1 METDEATNSK
11 PEAANARCRG
21 DSVEKIDSSALVEAN
36 KSDGAVNTIAESQ
49 LLRPLLPGRYY
60 EPFRFIDNE
69 NNSSS
74 NCMPWAKGATP
85 PSNTL
90 SSATAGSTS
99 RPPSAKLQRS
109 QPTDVLYKVLW
120 KDLRIFDDRDVML
133 SLLLSSEA
141 TAHITLTDPPSH
153 RVNTDDEILP
163 ITESHLTMSSQ
174 LRHDLR
180 VLTPKWAE
188 WVLSRVRLDS
198 NGKFY
203 LQIEDSDALDTSSCF
218 NEQLCIDS
226 LNVHVAMHALDDSS
240 SLLISVRD
248 LDSGH
253 TSKIFLSKSE
263 ILKLA
268 TSFELTSSA
277 AADGAEEDSEVVAK
291 LLQDAAFLTQVAMK
305 SPVVRLGMRSK
316 KDLGDSFSLHD
327 LQSSE
332 YNTADSPASHEAHS
346 DGASPVINLPSLR
359 CAFYSTEVNAILL
372 SSSSLAAVAF
382 LSQMYAEDGLIS
394 ALRHIQQK
402 EAVQLHAQSYVTHHQ
417 SVTSS
422 GNEDFRALIAAKVEA
437 AKQAKLQEIAI
448 LSIIDDMLAD
458 LITFES
464 RVALYEAKYSGGY
477 DDHYASKVQATFRM
491 STQRKTYAHK
501 KHTRMR
507 AARLLQALQRGIIA
521 RKRYCEMKI
530 EREKYLFYGFR
541 SSLHHAAASME
552 NPKQRAQEMA
562 EEKERRRQ
570 SFLMQVLDGYIAEHG
585 LAAPHRVSVELIES
599 LFNEFGVVVGLST
612 TFGEVVASFLRGAP
626 DGQLTR
632 RVSNVKLSNNGPP
645 REPTQSYSSGQVN
658 AALLLGLRSQYDDTF
673 GLTPTTRRLVA
684 IGDPLAVQPE
694 NGEDDEVPP
703 RWLLKINAPFQRSNR
718 NRLAA
723 LRLSRKAAGRKSSHL
738 VARDF
743 RNMLAATE
751 SLAKFESCR
760 EFWES
765 NIRTRRA
772 ELRIYDA
779 SNKDDVVQFVLDLL
793 IASIKDWGVDPELL
807 FAGLNLCVRH
817 RQGKEIVGLV
827 ETKFNIFAQGVNQ
840 MHGKRNILSLREEIE
855 QELEDFEKL
864 LALRCLN
871 IGQDHVVT
879 IPPSEILHIILKGK
893 VDDEYIRHA
902 LPTVLPI
909 ASIADKYELAQK
921 MVLAYANASYGDALN
936 SICWSCLD
944 VAENVTVEA
953 AQLLDRITRV
963 DEQLG
968 GLENELRGD
977 SSSRSARTPQ
987 PTKCVQASAP
997 PSSSSVASRALYLL
1011 TGAQAVTFLQFVA
1024 KVAHFNKTIQH
1035 HTLALLKPYADR
1047 FELHRLAS
1055 TVAGLD
1061 SYDVAARLFDECF
1074 AHQAIYS
1081 CTRFWIQY
1089 EELVGL
1095 EQAEKA
1101 RASCPGECG
1110 GREDGD
1116 NGHRCDNTP

>member
-1 METDEATNSK
+1 M
-11 PEAANARCRG
+11 
-21 DSVEKIDSSALVEAN
+21 
-36 KSDGAVNTIAESQ
+36 
-49 LLRPLLPGRYY
+49 
-60 EPFRFIDNE
+60 
-69 NNSSS
+69 
-74 NCMPWAKGATP
+74 
-85 PSNTL
+85 
-90 SSATAGSTS
+90 
-99 RPPSAKLQRS
+99 
-109 QPTDVLYKVLW
+109 LW
-120 KDLRIFDDRDVML
+120 KDLHVFDGRDVML

-141 TAHITLTDPPSH
+141 TVHITIADPLNHRLTNDG
-153 RVNTDDEILP
+153 EILL
-163 ITESHLTMSSQ
+163 ITELHLAMSSQ
-174 LRHDLR
+174 LRRDLR

-198 NGKFY
+198 HGRFY
-203 LQIEDSDALDTSSCF
+203 LQLDDSFTVESSSCF
-218 NEQLCIDS
+218 DEELCIDDFN
-226 LNVHVAMHALDDSS
+226 LRVAMHVLDDST
-240 SLLISVRD
+240 SLLILVRD
-248 LDSGH
+248 LESGE

-268 TSFELTSSA
+268 ASFGIAPSASAEEAEEEESA
-277 AADGAEEDSEVVAK
+277 AVAK
-291 LLQDAAFLTQVAMK
+291 LLQNAVFLTQIATK
-305 SPVVRLGMRSK
+305 SLVIRLGMRSK
-316 KDLGDSFSLHD
+316 EDSGDSFSLHD

-332 YNTADSPASHEAHS
+332 YTADFPAGHEAHS

-359 CAFYSTEVNAILL
+359 CAFYSAEVSSILL
-372 SSSSLAAVAF
+372 SNSSLAAVAF

-394 ALRHIQQK
+394 ALRHLQQR

-422 GNEDFRALIAAKVEA
+422 GNEHFRALIAAKVEA
-437 AKQAKLQEIAI
+437 AKQSKLQEIAI

-464 RVALYEAKYSGGY
+464 RMELYEAKYSGGY

-491 STQRKTYAHK
+491 STQRKMYAHK

-541 SSLHHAAASME
+541 SSLHHAAAAME

-562 EEKERRRQ
+562 GETERRRQ

-585 LAAPHRVSVELIES
+585 IAAPHRVSAELVES

-612 TFGEVVASFLRGAP
+612 TFGGVVAFFLGGAP
-626 DGQLTR
+626 DTQGTR
-632 RVSNVKLSNNGPP
+632 WISSAKVGNNGPP
-645 REPTQSYSSGQVN
+645 REPPRLYSTGQVN
-658 AALLLGLRSQYDDTF
+658 AALLLGLQSQYDDTF

-684 IGDPLAVQPE
+684 AADPLSTGQSESAE
-694 NGEDDEVPP
+694 NDEVPP

-723 LRLSRKAAGRKSSHL
+723 LRLSRKAAGRKSAHL

-743 RNMLAATE
+743 RNLLTATE
-751 SLAKFESCR
+751 SLAKFERCR
-760 EFWES
+760 KFWES
-765 NIRTRRA
+765 NIRARRA

-779 SNKDDVVQFVLDLL
+779 SSKDDVVQFVLDLL
-793 IASIKDWGVDPELL
+793 ISSIKDWGVDPEPL
-807 FAGLNLCVRH
+807 FAGLNVCARH
-817 RQGKEIVGLV
+817 RQGKEVVGLV
-827 ETKFNIFAQGVNQ
+827 ETKFNIFAEGVNQ

-893 VDDEYIRHA
+893 VDDEYVRHA

-921 MVLAYANASYGDALN
+921 MVLAYANACYGDALN
-936 SICWSCLD
+936 AICWSCLD
-944 VAENVTVEA
+944 VSENVTVEA
-953 AQLLDRITRV
+953 AQFLDRITRV

-968 GLENELRGD
+968 GGEGELRD
-977 SSSRSARTPQ
+977 DPRPRRSAQRT
-987 PTKCVQASAP
+987 KRVQAPAP
-997 PSSSSVASRALYLL
+997 PPPTSSIASRALYLL

-1035 HTLALLKPYADR
+1035 RTLALLRPYAET

-1061 SYDVAARLFDECF
+1061 SYDVTARLFDVCF
-1074 AHQAIYS
+1074 APLAVYPS
-1081 CTRFWIQY
+1081 TRFWIQY
-1089 EELVGL
+1089 EELFGL

-1101 RASCPGECG
+1101 RESRPGGIGNLEN
-1110 GREDGD
+1110 GD
-1116 NGHRCDNTP
+1116 TP